1 MKTNFDVIKIYTH
14 GATITTGAASAR
26 IAIPVDDSGVA
37 AKRVYVAATVAAYV
51 LPGSSSVDAAAG
63 DLLLVPGD
71 HQVLDVAGMTHI
83 AAIQVAAAGVVSVTP
98 VEF

>member
-1 MKTNFDVIKIYTH
+1 MKTNFDCIKILTH

-26 IAIPVDDSGVA
+26 IAIPNDDSGVPA
-37 AKRVYVAATVAAYV
+37 RKVYVAATVAAYV
-51 LPGSSSVDAAAG
+51 LPGAVAVDAAAG
-63 DLLLVPGD
+63 DMLLVPGD
-71 HQVLDVAGMTHI
+71 HQVLDVAGCSHI